1 VVSVDAVTDDE
12 VARLRRELERL
23 RSENHRLSRL
33 LDLRGQDTTPAP
45 EQLAAMATQGPVT
58 MASPV
63 PEKLAFYASL
73 FRTRRDAYAKR
84 WENHRLGTAGWSP
97 AVAGGWRRGM
107 DRRTAAYLPLT
118 AEVVTA
124 HLVGDVF
131 MGLIPAELYE
141 LLRDVVGALSQG
153 MAISIAPHNTMLT
166 TQEAADLLN
175 ISRPTLVRL
184 LTDGE
189 IPHSLRGRHRR
200 VLLRDIL
207 DYSERTRTERRRALD
222 QMAADAED
230 DDLYEITLDS
240 PPSR

>member
-1 VVSVDAVTDDE
+1 MSSTLRERTVLPPEDPADLVRFARGMADAE
-12 VARLRRELERL
+12 
-23 RSENHRLSRL
+23 
-33 LDLRGQDTTPAP
+33 AP
-45 EQLAAMATQGPVT
+45 E
-58 MASPV
+58 
-63 PEKLAFYASL
+63 
-73 FRTRRDAYAKR
+73 RAK
-84 WENHRLGTAGWSP
+84 
-97 AVAGGWRRGM
+97 
-107 DRRTAAYLPLT
+107 
-118 AEVVTA
+118 
-124 HLVGDVF
+124 LVGPD
-131 MGLIPAELYE
+131 GSQLEIPAELYE

-153 MAISIAPHNTMLT
+153 MAITIAPHNTMLT

>member
-1 VVSVDAVTDDE
+1 
-12 VARLRRELERL
+12 
-23 RSENHRLSRL
+23 
-33 LDLRGQDTTPAP
+33 
-45 EQLAAMATQGPVT
+45 MC
-58 MASPV
+58 
-63 PEKLAFYASL
+63 
-73 FRTRRDAYAKR
+73 RT
-84 WENHRLGTAGWSP
+84 S
-97 AVAGGWRRGM
+97 
-107 DRRTAAYLPLT
+107 
-118 AEVVTA
+118 
-124 HLVGDVF
+124 
-131 MGLIPAELYE
+131 ELYE

-189 IPHSLRGRHRR
+189 IPHTMRGRHRR

-230 DDLYEITLDS
+230 DGLYEITLDS
-240 PPSR
+240 RPSR